1 MKKIDKYDNDT
12 AAELLAHPN
21 EYTVDEFVYSRSL
34 LNLGWDM
41 QKWADKPEDERIM
54 TPSEKAALDDAAQER
69 VAVAVGEHTKKTL
82 GSYERGYNAY
92 KAIFNSSENATPQ
105 DDEAIRQIVNVITPL
120 NVIES
125 NFKKFT
131 STLQSLRDRVQ
142 AVAVNSASNAWR
154 LAYIAQTVLLNELLK
169 EQGGKPNDEGMTLD
183 GLERESLEGIVDT
196 IPQLEVGMFVAGSFN
211 NLLVLLAGRFKMKAF
226 RDASSEFIANDA
238 SFPVMAKTSKQLTK
252 VIRTKLSDKYVGV
265 ERGSTQDQLQADL
278 ETFLPLLT
286 LSTIPERPKMWQ
298 HDAEKAE
305 AIINGATMANIS
317 QGVNDAYNLML
328 DAMSHFSYKSGGAAD
343 AEKG

>member
-1 MKKIDKYDNDT
+1 MKKIEKYDNDT

-54 TPSEKAALDDAAQER
+54 TPSEKAALDEAAKER
-69 VAVAVGEHTKKTL
+69 VAVAVGEYTKKTL
-82 GSYERGYNAY
+82 GSYERGYNTY
-92 KAIFNSSENATPQ
+92 KAIFNNTDKATLQ
-105 DDEAIRQIVNVITPL
+105 DDKAIRQIVDVITPL
-120 NVIES
+120 NVMEG
-125 NFKKFT
+125 NFKRLTISLK
-131 STLQSLRDRVQ
+131 SLRERVQ

-196 IPQLEVGMFVAGSFN
+196 IPQLEIGMFSAGSFN
-211 NLLVLLAGRFKMKAF
+211 CLLVLLSKRFKMKAF
-226 RDASSEFIANDA
+226 TDGNSEFITNDA
-238 SFPVMAKTSKQLTK
+238 SFPVMAKTSRQLTK
-252 VIRTKLSDKYVGV
+252 VIKTKLEDKYVGV
-265 ERGSTQDQLQADL
+265 DRGSTQDQLEADL

-286 LSTIPERPKMWQ
+286 MSTIPERPKMWEQ
-298 HDAEKAE
+298 DAEKAE
-305 AIINGATMANIS
+305 AIINSATMATIS